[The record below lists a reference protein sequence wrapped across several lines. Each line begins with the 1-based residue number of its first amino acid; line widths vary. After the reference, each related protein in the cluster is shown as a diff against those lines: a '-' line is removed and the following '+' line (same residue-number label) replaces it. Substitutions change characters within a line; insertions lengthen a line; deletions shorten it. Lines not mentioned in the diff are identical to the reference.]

1 MHGRRFKMFKLRT
14 MVNGA
19 HKMRDDLMH
28 LNEVDGPVFKIRNDP
43 RTHPLGRFLRRTS
56 IDELP
61 NLVNVVLGD
70 MSLVGPRP
78 ALPSEVE
85 HYDAFA
91 MRRLTVPQGLTCLWQ
106 INGRSERLVRGVDE
120 SRQPL
125 RRHLDAVRRSRA
137 HRANR
142 AGRAAEGRRPL
153 SSIFASFPNR
163 SVRSRIA
170 SRSGPRRSLSW
181 GRRLLRP
188 CWASCA
194 KSSARSSTA
203 PAGRWTR
210 FWRRRP
216 SRRFCSA
223 SSTARS
229 SARWSR
235 RFPNISRIVRKTK
248 RGGWRAPCSIS
259 SPSF

>member
-1 MHGRRFKMFKLRT
+1 MQIAIAPVAERNVPETWRILKRAVDLVLGLTILIAASPIVLLAAIGIVCTTGGAPFYAQDRIGMHGRRFKMVKLRT

-43 RTHPLGRFLRRTS
+43 RMHPLGRFLRRTS

-106 INGRSERLVRGVDE
+106 INGRSGVSFEEWMNLDNHYVE
-120 SRQPL
+120 TWTPL
-125 RRHLDAVRRSRA
+125 GDLALIVLTIPAVLRKDGA
-137 HRANR
+137 H
-142 AGRAAEGRRPL
+142 
-153 SSIFASFPNR
+153 
-163 SVRSRIA
+163 
-170 SRSGPRRSLSW
+170 
-181 GRRLLRP
+181 
-188 CWASCA
+188 
-194 KSSARSSTA
+194 
-203 PAGRWTR
+203 
-210 FWRRRP
+210 
-216 SRRFCSA
+216 
-223 SSTARS
+223 
-229 SARWSR
+229 
-235 RFPNISRIVRKTK
+235 
-248 RGGWRAPCSIS
+248 
-259 SPSF
+259 